1 MQRQPDAASCMN
13 NKLKQEFHSGAC
25 FFASF
30 FCLID
35 QKKKKKKKKRR
46 IFRDGSFW
54 KWSGRGGCEIAYE
67 ILNAVPLVCARC
79 VCTSNVNNRM
89 AAWLW

>member
-35 QKKKKKKKKRR
+35 QKKKKKKRK
-46 IFRDGSFW
+46 
-54 KWSGRGGCEIAYE
+54 
-67 ILNAVPLVCARC
+67 
-79 VCTSNVNNRM
+79 NVAFLEM
-89 AAWLW
+89 AAFGNGADGADAKSRMKF